1 MRTCSLFTMI
11 FKQRAWGQSK
21 RSQSCTLIFFLYP
34 KNKTAKNV
42 ESKTLACNNFIIN
55 TKRKDS

>member
-1 MRTCSLFTMI
+1 MLTIHNDIQAKGLGPIKKVTVMY
-11 FKQRAWGQSK
+11 
-21 RSQSCTLIFFLYP
+21 TNFFLYP